1 MRTVPVE
8 ESVGMIL
15 GHDLTRI
22 VPGKFKG
29 RAFKKGHVI
38 RATDVDELLKIGKER
53 IYVVEL
59 QDGFIHENE
68 AARRIAQAAA
78 GRGIELTEPAEGR
91 VNLVT
96 ADRGLLKIDVNA
108 LSQINTVE
116 QMAFATLHTN
126 QQVAAQRAVAGTRV
140 IPLVIEETRVETVER
155 ICREHG
161 PVIQIKPF
169 QRFKVGLVITG
180 SEVYRGR
187 IEDEFG
193 PVVRAKFAGLG
204 SHVFREILVSDD
216 IDMTVKA
223 IQELLEEGAEFIAVT
238 GGMSVDPDDQTP
250 AGIRAA
256 GAKVVTYG
264 APTFPGAMFMLAYI
278 GTIPIV
284 GLPGCVMYHQAS
296 IFDLTV
302 PRIVAGERLTRK
314 DIVAMGHGGFCFN
327 CPECRYPACA
337 FGKGSS

>member
-15 GHDLTRI
+15 GHDVTRI

-38 RATDVDELLKIGKER
+38 EAADVPELLKIGKEH
-53 IYVVEL
+53 IYVIEV

-68 AARRIAQAAA
+68 AARRIARAAA
-78 GRGIELTEPAEGR
+78 GPGIELTEPVEGR
-91 VNLVT
+91 VNLMA
-96 ADRGLLKIDVNA
+96 ADKGLLKIDVNA
-108 LSQINTVE
+108 LSQINAVE

-140 IPLVIEETRVETVER
+140 IPLIIAESKVEEVEW
-155 ICREHG
+155 ICREHR
-161 PVIQIKPF
+161 PVIQIRPF

-180 SEVYRGR
+180 SEVYHRR

-193 PVVRAKFAGLG
+193 PVVRAKFAQLG
-204 SHVFREILVSDD
+204 SHVFKEILVSDD
-216 IDMTVKA
+216 VEMTVKA
-223 IQELLEEGAEFIAVT
+223 IQDLLDEGAEFIAVT

-250 AGIRAA
+250 ASIRAA
-256 GAKVVTYG
+256 GGNVVTYG

-278 GTIPIV
+278 GETPVV

-302 PRIVAGERLTRK
+302 PRIVAGEKLTRD
-314 DIVAMGHGGFCFN
+314 DIIAMGHGGYCFN
-327 CPECRYPACA
+327 CPECRYPVCA
-337 FGKGSS
+337 FGKGS